1 LPARRA
7 LARRRSTTLTLHQGI
22 LVSISV
28 RTNVSS
34 LVAQGNLAKTSGEL
48 QKSISRLSSGLR
60 VQSAADDAAGLAISE
75 DFKASIRSLN
85 QAKRNANDG
94 VSLIQTADGSLKEVS
109 GLLTRMREL
118 AVQSRNGTNNTTQ
131 RGYLNDEFD
140 QLRSEIDRIA
150 NTTEFNGL
158 SLLDGDQASGL
169 AFQVGMGTSSD
180 DRLTISIAD
189 SGASSLGLTASTISS
204 TSGADTAIAA
214 LDDAIE
220 DISTRRATLGAMQN
234 RLSTTMSNLETY
246 ATNLSA
252 ANSRIVDVDV
262 AEETAN
268 LTKNQILMQAGTAML
283 AQANQAPQS
292 ALSLLG

>member
-1 LPARRA
+1 M
-7 LARRRSTTLTLHQGI
+7 
-22 LVSISV
+22 SISV
-28 RTNVSS
+28 RTNVSA
-34 LVAQGNLAKTSGEL
+34 LMAQGNLAKTSSDL
-48 QKSISRLSSGLR
+48 SKSISRLSSGLR

-118 AVQSRNGTNNTTQ
+118 SIQSRNGSNNTTQ
-131 RGYLNDEFD
+131 RGYLQDEFD

-158 SLLDGDQASGL
+158 TLLDGDQASGL
-169 AFQVGMGTSSD
+169 SFQVGMGTTTD

-189 SGASSLGLTASTISS
+189 SGASALGLTSSTIS
-204 TSGADTAIAA
+204 TTGGADTAIAD
-214 LDDAIE
+214 LDDAIA
-220 DISTRRATLGAMQN
+220 DISSRRASLGSMQN
-234 RLSTTMSNLETY
+234 RLTTTMSNLETY
-246 ATNLSA
+246 STNLSA
-252 ANSRIVDVDV
+252 ANSRIVDVDI

-283 AQANQAPQS
+283 AQANQGPQV
-292 ALSLLG
+292 ALSLL

>member
-1 LPARRA
+1 M
-7 LARRRSTTLTLHQGI
+7 
-22 LVSISV
+22 SISV

-34 LVAQGNLAKTSGEL
+34 MVAQGNLSKTTAEL

-60 VQSAADDAAGLAISE
+60 IQSASDDAAGLAISE

-94 VSLIQTADGSLKEVS
+94 VSLIQTADGSLKEVG

-118 AVQSRNGTNNTTQ
+118 AVQSRNGTYNTSQ
-131 RGYLNDEFD
+131 RGFLMDEFD
-140 QLRSEIDRIA
+140 QLRSEIDRVV
-150 NTTEFNGL
+150 NTTEFNGV

-169 AFQVGMGTSSD
+169 SFQVGMGTTTD

-189 SGASSLGLTASTISS
+189 SGSSSLGLTSSTISS
-204 TSGADTAIAA
+204 TGGADTAIAS
-214 LDDAIE
+214 LDDAIT
-220 DISTRRATLGAMQN
+220 DISTRRASLGAMQN

-246 ATNLSA
+246 STNLAA

-268 LTKNQILMQAGTAML
+268 LTKSQILMQAGTAML
-283 AQANQAPQS
+283 AQANQGPS
-292 ALSLLG
+292 VALSLL

>member
-1 LPARRA
+1 M
-7 LARRRSTTLTLHQGI
+7 
-22 LVSISV
+22 SISV

-34 LVAQGNLAKTSGEL
+34 LVAQGNLAKTSAEL
-48 QKSISRLSSGLR
+48 SKSISLLSSGLR
-60 VQSAADDAAGLAISE
+60 IQSAADDAAGLAISE

-118 AVQSRNGTNNTTQ
+118 AVQSRNGTYNTSQ
-131 RGYLNDEFD
+131 RGFLMDEFD
-140 QLRSEIDRIA
+140 QLRSEIDRIV
-150 NTTEFNGL
+150 NTTEFNGV

-169 AFQVGMGTSSD
+169 SFQVGMGTSGD
-180 DRLTISIAD
+180 DRLTISIAT
-189 SGASSLGLTASTISS
+189 SGASALGLSSSTISS
-204 TSGADTAIAA
+204 TGGADSAITA

-234 RLSTTMSNLETY
+234 RLATTMSNLETY
-246 ATNLSA
+246 ATNLAA
-252 ANSRIVDVDV
+252 ANSRIIDVDV

-268 LTKNQILMQAGTAML
+268 LTKSQILMQAGTAML
-283 AQANQAPQS
+283 AQANQGPS
-292 ALSLLG
+292 VALSLL

>member
-1 LPARRA
+1 M
-7 LARRRSTTLTLHQGI
+7 
-22 LVSISV
+22 SISV

-34 LVAQGNLAKTSGEL
+34 MVAQGNLAKTSGDL

-60 VQSAADDAAGLAISE
+60 VQSASDDAAGLAISE

-118 AVQSRNGTNNTTQ
+118 AVQSRNGTNNSTQ
-131 RGYLNDEFD
+131 RGYLMDEFD

-158 SLLDGDQASGL
+158 TLLDGDQASGL
-169 AFQVGMGTSSD
+169 SFQVGMGTTTD
-180 DRLTISIAD
+180 DRLTISIAT
-189 SGASSLGLTASTISS
+189 SGASALGLSSSTIS
-204 TSGADTAIAA
+204 TTGGADTAIAD
-214 LDDAIE
+214 LDDAIA
-220 DISTRRATLGAMQN
+220 DISSRRASLGSMQN
-234 RLSTTMSNLETY
+234 RLTTTMSNLETY
-246 ATNLSA
+246 STNLAA
-252 ANSRIVDVDV
+252 ANSRIVDVDI

-283 AQANQAPQS
+283 AQANQGPQV
-292 ALSLLG
+292 ALSLL

>member
-1 LPARRA
+1 M
-7 LARRRSTTLTLHQGI
+7 
-22 LVSISV
+22 SISV

-60 VQSAADDAAGLAISE
+60 VQSASDDAAGLAISE

-118 AVQSRNGTNNTTQ
+118 AVQSRNGTNNSTQ
-131 RGYLNDEFD
+131 RGYLMDEFD

-158 SLLDGDQASGL
+158 TLLDGDQVSGL
-169 AFQVGMGTSSD
+169 SFQVGMGTTAD
-180 DRLTISIAD
+180 DRLTISIAT
-189 SGASSLGLTASTISS
+189 SGASALGLSASTISS
-204 TSGADTAIAA
+204 TGGADTAIAA

-220 DISTRRATLGAMQN
+220 DISTRRASLGSMQN
-234 RLSTTMSNLETY
+234 RLTTTMSNLETY

-268 LTKNQILMQAGTAML
+268 LTKSQILLQAGTAML
-283 AQANQAPQS
+283 AQANQGPQV
-292 ALSLLG
+292 ALSLL